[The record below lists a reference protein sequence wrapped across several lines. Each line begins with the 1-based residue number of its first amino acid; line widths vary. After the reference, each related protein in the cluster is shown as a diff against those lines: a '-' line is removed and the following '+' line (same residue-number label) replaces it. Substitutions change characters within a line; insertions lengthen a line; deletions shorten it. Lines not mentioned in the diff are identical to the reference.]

1 MGNVGY
7 RATITSASSPGLSM
21 KSSGLGMRLSASESG
36 GGSFYSTKDSV
47 EYNLYCINVRALQK
61 KVDPSLA
68 IIKLSNIDNLL
79 AIEQNNINL
88 QESLWRTAMS
98 TGRFQPGAVRPI
110 EKYAIPEYK
119 YVFCSVQMIK

>member
-7 RATITSASSPGLSM
+7 RATITAASSPGLSTHSSHSSM
-21 KSSGLGMRLSASESG
+21 KSSGLGLRHSTTESVG
-36 GGSFYSTKDSV
+36 GFYSTKDSV

-79 AIEQNNINL
+79 AIE
-88 QESLWRTAMS
+88 
-98 TGRFQPGAVRPI
+98 
-110 EKYAIPEYK
+110 
-119 YVFCSVQMIK
+119 

>member
-1 MGNVGY
+1 VHTYNNRLLMGNVGY

-21 KSSGLGMRLSASESG
+21 KSSGLGMRLSTSESG

-79 AIEQNNINL
+79 AIE
-88 QESLWRTAMS
+88 
-98 TGRFQPGAVRPI
+98 
-110 EKYAIPEYK
+110 
-119 YVFCSVQMIK
+119 